1 MADTRLTKASTTQRS
16 GKTASTKAAGGPS
29 AFGAQLRQCR
39 QAVGLSL
46 RQLSGRVGYDHS
58 YLSQVERGQRLG
70 SADLARLCDRE
81 LGTGTQLTALYAEAH
96 SEPPRRRPPVD
107 NLPMDPL
114 AAAWQELAGGCS
126 GVDEDA
132 DPQSVPPGALLPE
145 LVSELRLLQARGPDG
160 VTAFSARVTRQCVLI
175 AETLTALGEAR
186 GATRWWWAGR
196 AVADDSG
203 EGWLRSE
210 VRVAEAVSGMA
221 ERRPLPHLLELADEA
236 LALAHHGRVRLSIVV
251 RAHALRARVLAA
263 MGEAAEAHRALQE
276 LLSCSDALPSATT
289 QDLAP
294 YQVHGLEGRVCA
306 GLGYGPAGC
315 LLLGRAVELCPEER
329 VGERAR
335 LQVAQA
341 ECLAVDGEVTV
352 ALAVAMR
359 VLVELPDEWHTY
371 YLYDDAHRV
380 LSATR
385 EREPGLSAV
394 RDLEVLLERKAYQR
408 GRSVGSGSWSSE
420 WRG

>member
-1 MADTRLTKASTTQRS
+1 
-16 GKTASTKAAGGPS
+16 
-29 AFGAQLRQCR
+29 
-39 QAVGLSL
+39 LSL
-46 RQLSGRVGYDHS
+46 RQLSVRVGYDHS

-81 LGTGTQLTALYAEAH
+81 LGTGTQLTATYAEAH
-96 SEPPRRRPPVD
+96 NDPPRKRPAVDTLPV
-107 NLPMDPL
+107 DPL
-114 AAAWQELAGGCS
+114 AAAWQELAGTYR
-126 GVDEDA
+126 GVDEGA
-132 DPQSVPPGALLPE
+132 DPQSVPPGTLLPE
-145 LVSELRLLQARGPDG
+145 LVSELRLLQTRGPDG
-160 VTAFSARVTRQCVLI
+160 VTAFTARMTRQCVLI
-175 AETLTALGEAR
+175 AETLTSLGEAR
-186 GATRWWWAGR
+186 GATRWWWAAR
-196 AVADDSG
+196 AVADESG

-210 VRVAEAVSGMA
+210 VRVAEAVSGVA
-221 ERRPLPHLLELADEA
+221 ERRPLPQLLELADEA
-236 LALAHHGRVRLSIVV
+236 LALAHHGQVRLSLVV

-263 MGEAAEAHRALQE
+263 MGEAAEARRALQE

-289 QDLAP
+289 HELAS
-294 YQVHGLEGRVCA
+294 YEVHALEGRVCA
-306 GLGYGPAGC
+306 SLGFGPAGC
-315 LLLGRAVELCPEER
+315 LLLGRAVELCPDER
-329 VGERAR
+329 LGEHSR

-380 LSATR
+380 LSAAR
-385 EREPGLSAV
+385 EREPGLPAV

-408 GRSVGSGSWSSE
+408 GRSVGSGSWTSD